1 VQLKKEA
8 GMKRVAIFFAIVWLI
23 SLCPVSIFAAGKCE
37 VTITN
42 KTGALITEVI
52 IKESDSD
59 EIVNQGCRLPNKMT
73 IIKDVKK
80 ETYYDITLVD
90 DKGHY
95 YGKERCFFK
104 KKKDRLSISSTDFSS
119 QGALDVLKK
128 LLHL

>member
-1 VQLKKEA
+1 
-8 GMKRVAIFFAIVWLI
+8 MKRAVVFFAVVLAAG
-23 SLCPVSIFAAGKCE
+23 LCPVSTFAAGKCE

-42 KTGALITEVI
+42 KTGTLITELI

-59 EIVNQGCRLPNKMT
+59 EIVNQGCRLPDKTT
-73 IIKDVKK
+73 IIKDVKR
-80 ETYYDITLVD
+80 ETYYDIILVD

-104 KKKDRLSISSTDFSS
+104 KKKGRLSISSTDFSS